1 VLSARLLL
9 VISVSLMTLPVA
21 ADAQKPRSL
30 PEAAAVFDTATAQ
43 LVELELGLVRLYALG
58 RSEVHADAAR
68 SIRQIAALRQLL
80 ASFPDSSEVNAAAR
94 ARLVGGLY
102 ARLARVIVDQ
112 RLAAERSDSR
122 QPDLLTLRKE
132 EELLRRRL
140 SELGEPGTR

>member
-1 VLSARLLL
+1 VRLLL
-9 VISVSLMTLPVA
+9 AIAASLVTTTA
-21 ADAQKPRSL
+21 AGAQPSRSL

-80 ASFPDSSEVNAAAR
+80 ATFPDSIEVNAAIR

-132 EELLRRRL
+132 DELLRRRL
-140 SELGEPGTR
+140 NELGEPGAR